1 MRQPARRRYR
11 TPRRERVLG
20 ASNAPVSRLRRP
32 GRGLVFEGILGVVP
46 RLLQIGYDLIG
57 LSFVLGVLV
66 SAELAE

>member
-1 MRQPARRRYR
+1 
-11 TPRRERVLG
+11 
-20 ASNAPVSRLRRP
+20 
-32 GRGLVFEGILGVVP
+32 VFEGILGVVP